1 MAKNESNKDDKEN
14 APDISAML
22 GMGGFLDGVSNL
34 ISKFG
39 DLAERGEQLR
49 KSMGDAETTN
59 KPIRT
64 SGAFTVRFG
73 GLGGDSS
80 DASSVTPVNTRTSEP
95 KGASPG
101 FSQKGA
107 SPSSTAKAA
116 SPAARE
122 IPKDRT
128 ANVEVFEEEDHVL
141 LLAEMP
147 GVASEDVD
155 LNFEEQSL
163 HIQGASKTANFK
175 ATVELP
181 RKYTPEQVTIHA
193 NNGVIEIHLANN

>member
-80 DASSVTPVNTRTSEP
+80 DASSVMPVNTRTSEP
-95 KGASPG
+95 
-101 FSQKGA
+101 KGA